1 MVSNKMIKLLFII
14 IFSSLTSCT
23 SVELAAN
30 LGKKVIFKKDQIKN
44 SNPIYK
50 IGNPYVVHGK
60 RYFPKKNLNYDEKGI
75 ASWYGPKFHGKL
87 TANGEIFNQY
97 KLTAAH
103 KTLPIPSAVKVTN
116 LKNNKSLII
125 RVNDRGPFVND
136 RIIDLSYHSAKKL
149 NLLEAG
155 TGFVRVQILRPE
167 SILLEKL
174 AKRGKFPEIN
184 DITKKTTPPINQVN
198 FSNVSIKEIGKTKLD
213 DNNEESL
220 NKNKTDTH
228 IEEAKKRVD
237 VLKIND
243 KKYKIWIQIA
253 SFSNKKSASILKNK
267 FNSIK
272 NINIK
277 KFNFKGKTFF
287 RVRVGPF
294 KKITETKK
302 IYNLLI
308 NSGMEGTKIFVE

>member
-1 MVSNKMIKLLFII
+1 MVSNKMIKLLLII
-14 IFSSLTSCT
+14 IFSFLSSCT

-44 SNPIYK
+44 SNAIYK
-50 IGNPYVVHGK
+50 IGNPYVVDGK

-116 LKNNKSLII
+116 LKNNKSIII

-174 AKRGKFPEIN
+174 AKKGKFPEIN

-294 KKITETKK
+294 KKIKETKK

>member
-1 MVSNKMIKLLFII
+1 MVSNKMIKFLLVIM
-14 IFSSLTSCT
+14 FSFLSSCT

-30 LGKKVIFKKDQIKN
+30 LGKKAFYKKDQSKV
-44 SNPIYK
+44 SKAIYK
-50 IGNPYVVHGK
+50 IGNPYVVDGK
-60 RYFPKKNLNYDEKGI
+60 KYFPKKNLNYDEKGI

-116 LKNNKSLII
+116 LKNNKSLIL

-136 RIIDLSYHSAKKL
+136 RIIDLSYESAKKL
-149 NLLEAG
+149 NLLKSG

-174 AKRGKFPEIN
+174 AKKGQFPEIN
-184 DITKKTTPPINQVN
+184 EITKKTTPPINQVN
-198 FSNVSIKEIGKTKLD
+198 FSNVSIKKIGEAELNHTNEKPFKKNEI
-213 DNNEESL
+213 NN
-220 NKNKTDTH
+220 H
-228 IEEAKKRVD
+228 IEETKKRVQ
-237 VLKIND
+237 VFKINE
-243 KKYKIWIQIA
+243 KTYKIWIQIA
-253 SFSNKKSASILKNK
+253 SFSNKKSASILKKK

-272 NINIK
+272 NMNIEK
-277 KFNFKGKTFF
+277 VNLKGKIFF

-294 KKITETKK
+294 KKIDKTKK

>member
-1 MVSNKMIKLLFII
+1 MIKLLLVI
-14 IFSSLTSCT
+14 IFFFLSSCT

-30 LGKKVIFKKDQIKN
+30 LGKKVLYKKDRLKN
-44 SNPIYK
+44 SNAIYK
-50 IGNPYVVHGK
+50 IGNPYVVDGK

-116 LKNNKSLII
+116 LKNNKSLILRI
-125 RVNDRGPFVND
+125 NDRGPFVND
-136 RIIDLSYHSAKKL
+136 RIIDLSYQSAKKL

-155 TGFVRVQILRPE
+155 TGFVRVQVLRPE

-174 AKRGKFPEIN
+174 AKKGRFPEIN
-184 DITKKTTPPINQVN
+184 DITKKTTPPISQVN
-198 FSNVSIKEIGKTKLD
+198 YSNVSIKQIGEVKL
-213 DNNEESL
+213 NNSNEEIF
-220 NKNKTDTH
+220 NKNKFDNH
-228 IEEAKKRVD
+228 IEDVKKRVQ
-237 VLKIND
+237 VLKINE
-243 KKYKIWIQIA
+243 KTYNIWIQIA
-253 SFSNKKSASILKNK
+253 SFSNKKSASILKKK

-277 KFNFKGKTFF
+277 KFNLKGKIFF

-294 KKITETKK
+294 KKLDETKK

>member
-1 MVSNKMIKLLFII
+1 M
-14 IFSSLTSCT
+14 FSFLSSCT

-30 LGKKVIFKKDQIKN
+30 LGKKAFLKKDQSKN
-44 SNPIYK
+44 SRAIYK
-50 IGNPYVVHGK
+50 IGNPYVVDGK

-116 LKNNKSLII
+116 LRNNKSLIL

-136 RIIDLSYHSAKKL
+136 RIIDLSYQSAKKL

-174 AKRGKFPEIN
+174 AKNGQFPEIS
-184 DITKKTTPPINQVN
+184 DITKKTTPPISQVN
-198 FSNVSIKEIGKTKLD
+198 FSTVSIKNIGNDKLD
-213 DNNEESL
+213 NYKEPYK
-220 NKNKTDTH
+220 KNKIDKH
-228 IEEAKKRVD
+228 IEEAKRRVQ
-237 VLKIND
+237 VLKINE
-243 KKYKIWIQIA
+243 KSYNIWIQIA
-253 SFSNKKSASILKNK
+253 SFSNKKSASILKKK

-277 KFNFKGKTFF
+277 KFNLKGKMFF

-294 KKITETKK
+294 KNIDKTKE
-302 IYNLLI
+302 IYNFLI
-308 NSGMEGTKIFVE
+308 RSGMEGTKIFVD